1 MFLSIIYFPFP
12 LCVYMGR
19 GEHYIHECRRP
30 RRPEA
35 SDSLKLELQAL
46 VSHLAW
52 VLGIKRKTS
61 GRVVHALNHGAIS
74 LFHRLVFKDGAD
86 RKKITP
92 DI

>member
-1 MFLSIIYFPFP
+1 
-12 LCVYMGR
+12 MGC
-19 GEHYIHECRRP
+19 GGVYIHECRRL

-35 SDSLKLELQAL
+35 FLKQELQAL

-52 VLGIKRKTS
+52 VLGIKGKTS

-74 LFHRLVFKDGAD
+74 LFHRLVFKDGLIE
-86 RKKITP
+86 KKITS